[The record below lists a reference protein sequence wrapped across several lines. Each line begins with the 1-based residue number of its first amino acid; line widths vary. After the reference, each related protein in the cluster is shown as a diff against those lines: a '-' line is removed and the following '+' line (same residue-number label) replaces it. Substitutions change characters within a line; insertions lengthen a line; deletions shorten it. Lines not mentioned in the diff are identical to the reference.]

1 MQTEN
6 QKLLQRDTIPKP
18 GGLGLYVR
26 GEERSVRCL
35 SNVCPMF
42 VQSLFNIRSI
52 WAGPYL

>member
-1 MQTEN
+1 MRTEK

-35 SNVCPMF
+35 SNVRSKS
-42 VQSLFNIRSI
+42 VQYSFNLGGTLLVR
-52 WAGPYL
+52 